1 VPADALGNGAIDPP
15 ERRAPLATYRLQLTP
30 GFGFA
35 DAAAVAPYLRRL
47 GVSHVYLSPVLQA
60 APGSTHGYD
69 VVDHSHA
76 SDELGGENG
85 FRSMADAFHAA
96 GLGVVLDVVP
106 NHMAAA
112 LPQNRWW
119 WDVLENG
126 PASFWANFFDIDWDP
141 PESTLRNRVL
151 LPILA
156 ERYGRTVSAGELV
169 VAYDGGAFSVRYH
182 DNVLP
187 VAPRSLDR
195 LLAEAARSSGSPE
208 LDFIASSL
216 GALPLASAT
225 DRDSIR
231 RRHRDKG
238 VLLDRVSALYRS
250 DPGLR
255 QAIDGAID
263 AVNADPALLDALLE
277 RQNYRL
283 AFWRTA
289 DQQLDYRRFFD
300 IDTLVALRVEDAEV
314 FEETHAHVL
323 DWIRAGAVDGL
334 RIDHIDGLAD
344 PERYLRRL
352 DERTDATWVV
362 VEKILEPGERLP
374 ASWPVAGTT
383 GYDFANVV
391 TKLFVDPAGQAPLTA
406 ALAMLTGDSARPEDV
421 VRAGKE
427 LILDTSLAA
436 DLNRIVE
443 RVLRLTEQT
452 PSLRDVTR
460 SDIHGALRSMIV
472 AFPVYRTYGP
482 GSSAAG
488 DVALIH
494 RVAADAQVLAPGID
508 PDVVAFLAALLAG
521 DPIGA
526 SVPDAARLDVT
537 RHFQQLTG
545 PVMAK
550 GVEDTAFYRYHRL
563 AAENEVGSDLGQWA
577 TSPDSWHT
585 ECAARVARGDG
596 SLLATSTHDTKR
608 SEDVRARLVLLSEI
622 PDRWVEA
629 VLSWRELTDRYRRG
643 DFPDRAAEYLLVQTF
658 VGAWP
663 LTVERALDYARK
675 ATREAKLFTS
685 WTDADPRYDE
695 AVEAWVRGVLGDPA
709 FVDAL
714 ERFASGLVG
723 PGRVVSLAQSLCK
736 LTSPGTPDIYQGTE
750 LWDLSL
756 VDPDNRRSV
765 DYEARAKLLAG
776 VETGVIGA
784 DDGLDADA
792 DGVAKLVVT
801 ARALDVRRRRPD
813 CFDATARYSPL
824 LGSGPAEGHVVAFG
838 RGPADGQVEVVTVVP
853 RLVLGLARRGWG
865 STSLT
870 LPPGRWHDL
879 IAAEPLDGGEVGV
892 AELLARFPVALLER
906 VG

>member
-1 VPADALGNGAIDPP
+1 MPLDTAVNGAGDVAGA
-15 ERRAPLATYRLQLTP
+15 RAPCATYRLQLTP

-35 DAAAVAPYLRRL
+35 RAASVAPYLRRL
-47 GVSHVYLSPVLQA
+47 GVSHVYLSPALQA

-76 SDELGGENG
+76 SEELGGEEG
-85 FRSMADAFHAA
+85 FRAMVDAFHAA

-126 PASFWANFFDIDWDP
+126 HASFWANFFDIDWDP

-156 ERYGRTVSAGELV
+156 ERYGRTVAGGELA
-169 VAYDGGAFSVRYH
+169 VAYDGRAFFVRYN
-182 DNVLP
+182 DAVLP

-195 LLAEAARSSGSPE
+195 LLADAARSSGSPE
-208 LDFIASSL
+208 LDFIASCV

-255 QAIDGAID
+255 QAIDAAIEG
-263 AVNADPALLDALLE
+263 VNADPGLIDSLLE

-283 AFWRTA
+283 AYWRSA

-300 IDTLVALRVEDAEV
+300 IDTLVALRVEDPEV

-323 DWIRAGAVDGL
+323 EWMRDGMVDGL
-334 RIDHIDGLAD
+334 RIDHVDGLAD

-352 DERTDATWVV
+352 DERTSGAWVV

-383 GYDFANVV
+383 GYDFANVL
-391 TKLFVDPAGQAPLTA
+391 TKLFVDPAGEGPLTA
-406 ALAMLTGDSARPEDV
+406 ALAELTGDVAPPEDV
-421 VRAGKE
+421 IRAGKE

-452 PSLRDVTR
+452 PALRDVTR
-460 SDIHGALRSMIV
+460 SDVHTALRAMIV
-472 AFPVYRTYGP
+472 SFPVYRIYGP
-482 GSSAAG
+482 GSSAA
-488 DVALIH
+488 DVTLID
-494 RVAADAQVLAPGID
+494 RVVADARLLAPGID
-508 PDVVAFLAALLAG
+508 ADVVGFLAELLAG
-521 DPIGA
+521 DPTGPP
-526 SVPDAARLDVT
+526 VTEGARLDVA

-563 AAENEVGSDLGQWA
+563 VAENEVGSDLRQWA
-577 TSPDSWHT
+577 TTTAGWHADG
-585 ECAARVARGDG
+585 AARVARGDG

-629 VLSWRELTDRYRRG
+629 VTEWRLLTDRHRSG
-643 DFPDRAAEYLLVQTF
+643 EFPDRAAEYLLFQTF

-663 LTVERALDYARK
+663 LTAERAVAYARK

-685 WTDADPRYDE
+685 WTDADQRYDDALE
-695 AVEAWVRGVLGDPA
+695 GWVRAVLGDPS

-714 ERFASGLVG
+714 ERFVSPLVG
-723 PGRVVSLAQSLCK
+723 PGRVVSLAQTLCK
-736 LTSPGTPDIYQGTE
+736 LTAPGTPDLYQGTE

-756 VDPDNRRSV
+756 VDPDNRRPV
-765 DYEARAKLLAG
+765 DYEARVKLLAA
-776 VETGVIGA
+776 VEGGEVGA
-784 DDGLDADA
+784 VDLDADP
-792 DGVAKLVVT
+792 DGVAKLLVT
-801 ARALDVRRRRPD
+801 ARALDTRRRRPG
-813 CFDATARYSPL
+813 CFDRSAGYSPL
-824 LGSGPAEGHVVAFG
+824 LGRGPAAAHVVAFG
-838 RGPADGQVEVVTVVP
+838 RGPSSGPAEVITIVP
-853 RLVLGLARRGWG
+853 RLVLGLARVGWG
-865 STSLT
+865 ATT
-870 LPPGRWHDL
+870 VALPSGRWRDV
-879 IAAEPLDGGEVGV
+879 IAAEPRDGGDVAVG
-892 AELLARFPVALLER
+892 ELLSSFPVALLER
-906 VG
+906 A